1 MAQDRYSRMVQLLKV
16 ILPLAALTLLSA
28 VFLLS
33 RGVDLG
39 SPIPFAEDEIVERTR
54 DQQVTG
60 PFFSGVT
67 PQGEQIQVQAKL
79 ARPGGLDSRGEA
91 VDLAAEIRLLNG
103 RMITLR
109 SDMGAL
115 ELDRDMATFT
125 GNVVITTSDG
135 IRITTE
141 ELNTALSGVSGNSP
155 GEVQGTGP
163 IGKFTAGSMEI
174 GAENDGGPIHIRF
187 KNGVKLVYEPKTS
200 ER

>member
-1 MAQDRYSRMVQLLKV
+1 MAKDRYSRMVQLLKV

-39 SPIPFAEDEIVERTR
+39 SPIPFAEDEIAERTR
-54 DQQVTG
+54 GQQVTG

-79 ARPGGLDSRGEA
+79 ARPGGPESRAEA
-91 VDLAAEIRLLNG
+91 VDLEAEFRLLNG
-103 RMITLR
+103 RLITLR

-115 ELDRDMATFT
+115 ELDRDMATFS
-125 GNVVITTSDG
+125 GNVVLTTSDG
-135 IRITTE
+135 IRVDTE
-141 ELNTALSGVSGNSP
+141 ELNTMLSGIAGNTP
-155 GEVQGTGP
+155 GEVRGTGA
-163 IGKFTAGSMEI
+163 IGEFTAGSMEI
-174 GAENDGGPIHIRF
+174 GAENEGGPIHIRF
-187 KNGVKLVYEPKTS
+187 KNGVKLVYDPKTS

>member
-79 ARPGGLDSRGEA
+79 ARPGGPDSRGPVPTVTKSSGSTA
-91 VDLAAEIRLLNG
+91 PPAG
-103 RMITLR
+103 CSPKR
-109 SDMGAL
+109 SRRASSA
-115 ELDRDMATFT
+115 RSS
-125 GNVVITTSDG
+125 N
-135 IRITTE
+135 
-141 ELNTALSGVSGNSP
+141 LSGCGFRNRRSGTRN
-155 GEVQGTGP
+155 
-163 IGKFTAGSMEI
+163 
-174 GAENDGGPIHIRF
+174 
-187 KNGVKLVYEPKTS
+187 
-200 ER
+200 